1 MRQTFHRGGVFL
13 SNILDEVLQ
22 QFNFKGNLVSCELFG
37 SGHIN
42 TTFLAVYDDNGA
54 EWKYVVQ
61 KVNPNV
67 FKDIDR
73 LMENI
78 FSVTSYLRKEIRK
91 YGGDENR
98 ETLHFIKTKSGGKY
112 YKASN
117 GDFYRAYVFVTDSVS
132 YNSVDSAELFGQSG
146 VAFGRFQR
154 LLSDFPADTLYET
167 IPNFHNTQYRYE
179 NEFLPAVEND
189 IAGRVL
195 ECPEEIEFVNSRK
208 DYCPRLVDLVKDCK
222 LPIRVTHNDTKL
234 NNVMFDAFSTKA
246 ICVIDLDTVMPGLAL
261 YDFGDSIRFG
271 ANTAEEDE
279 KDLDKVSINLNY
291 FKAYAQGFLSEAG
304 DSLTQCEKDNLAF
317 SALLMTFECGMRF
330 LTDYLNGDTYFKID
344 YPEHNLVRARNQ
356 FTLVADM
363 EKHMDEMENIIKS
376 LC

>member
-1 MRQTFHRGGVFL
+1 MDNNL
-13 SNILDEVLQ
+13 NEVLD
-22 QFNFKGNLVSCELFG
+22 QFSFKGKLVSCELFG

-42 TTFLAVYDDNGA
+42 TTFLAVYDDNGT

-61 KVNPNV
+61 KVNTNV
-67 FKDIDR
+67 FKDIDH
-73 LMENI
+73 LMENV
-78 FSVTSYLRKEIRK
+78 FSVTSYLRREIKK

-98 ETLHFIKTKSGGKY
+98 ETLHFIKTKSGDKY
-112 YKASN
+112 YKTTQ
-117 GDFYRAYVFVTDSVS
+117 GDFYRAYVFVSDSVS
-132 YNSVDSAELFGQSG
+132 YDSVDTPELFAQSG

-189 IAGRVL
+189 AAGRVI
-195 ECPEEIEFVNSRK
+195 ECPEEIEFVSSRK
-208 DYCPRLVDLVKDCK
+208 DYCARLVDLIKDSK

-246 ICVIDLDTVMPGLAL
+246 VCVIDLDTVMPGLAL

-271 ANTAEEDE
+271 ANTADEDE
-279 KDLDKVSINLNY
+279 KDLDKVSVDLDY

-304 DSLTQCEKDNLAF
+304 ESLTQCEKDNLAF
-317 SALLMTFECGMRF
+317 SAILMTFECGMRF
-330 LTDYLNGDTYFKID
+330 LTDYLNGDKYFKIA

-363 EKHMDEMENIIKS
+363 EKHLDEMENIISS

>member
-1 MRQTFHRGGVFL
+1 MDNNL
-13 SNILDEVLQ
+13 NEVLD
-22 QFNFKGNLVSCELFG
+22 QFSFKGKLVSCELFG

-42 TTFLAVYDDNGA
+42 TTFLAVYVDNGT

-61 KVNPNV
+61 KVNTNV
-67 FKDIDR
+67 FKDIDH
-73 LMENI
+73 LMENV
-78 FSVTSYLRKEIRK
+78 FSVTSYLRREIKK

-98 ETLHFIKTKSGGKY
+98 ETLHFIKTKSRDKY
-112 YKASN
+112 YKTTQ
-117 GDFYRAYVFVTDSVS
+117 GDFYRAYVFVSDSVS
-132 YNSVDSAELFGQSG
+132 YDSVDTPELFAQSG

-189 IAGRVL
+189 AAGRVI

-208 DYCPRLVDLVKDCK
+208 DYCARLVNLIKDSK

-246 ICVIDLDTVMPGLAL
+246 VCVIDLDTVMPGLAL

-271 ANTAEEDE
+271 ANTADEDE
-279 KDLDKVSINLNY
+279 KDLDKVSVDLDY

-304 DSLTQCEKDNLAF
+304 ESLTQCEKDNLAF
-317 SALLMTFECGMRF
+317 SAILMTFECGMRF
-330 LTDYLNGDTYFKID
+330 LTDYLNGDKYFKIA

-363 EKHMDEMENIIKS
+363 EKHLDEMENIISS

>member
-1 MRQTFHRGGVFL
+1 MENL
-13 SNILDEVLQ
+13 NEVLE
-22 QFNFKGNLVSCELFG
+22 QFNFKGELLSCEKFG

-42 TTFLAVYDDNGA
+42 TTYLARYNDGGK

-73 LMENI
+73 LMDNI
-78 FSVTSYLRKEIRK
+78 FSVTSYLRKEIK
-91 YGGDENR
+91 KNGGDENR
-98 ETLHFIKTKSGGKY
+98 ETLHFIKTHDGGKY
-112 YKASN
+112 YKTSG
-117 GDFYRAYVFVTDSVS
+117 GDYYRAYIFVSDSVS

-154 LLSDFPADTLYET
+154 LLSDFPAGTLYET
-167 IPNFHNTQYRYE
+167 IPNFHNTAYRYE

-189 IAGRVL
+189 QAHRVA
-195 ECPEEIEFVNSRK
+195 ECAEEIEFVNSRK
-208 DYCPRLVDLVKDCK
+208 DYCPHFVDLINSGK
-222 LPIRVTHNDTKL
+222 LPLRVTHNDTKL
-234 NNVMFDAFSTKA
+234 NNVMFDAHSAKA
-246 ICVIDLDTVMPGLAL
+246 VCVIDLDTVMPGLAL

-279 KDLDKVSINLNY
+279 ADIDKVSIDLDY
-291 FKAYAQGFLSEAG
+291 FRAYAEGFLSEAG
-304 DSLTQCEKDNLAF
+304 ESLTDCEKENLAF

-330 LTDYLNGDTYFKID
+330 LTDYLNGDTYFKTA

-356 FTLVADM
+356 FALVYDM
-363 EKHMDEMENIIKS
+363 EKHMDEMKDIIRS